1 MKTEDIRLEEFRQ
14 LRNEIRGSVKH
25 LVVGID
31 IAKEKHNV
39 FFGTATGKTVCKG
52 LIIENSRQ
60 GFEKLLT
67 HTESV
72 KVQNN
77 LRKVVFGMEPT
88 ANYHKPLGEYLIRH
102 DHEVVLVSGN
112 AVKNNRELLDG
123 RWDKHDMKDSANV
136 ADLISQ
142 GKFQYYEY
150 PCIEVR
156 DLRGLLSL
164 KRKLKRQAQGLG
176 LRIRNNLLAQYFPE
190 MERYY
195 GNCRQDNLAIVK
207 NCLSPSVIAGMGYNE
222 FFKAVV
228 SRQQGLRQ
236 HNHVYRIWQMAGASI
251 GCEAG
256 DAAACEAEVLVEQ
269 LQQTR
274 QAIEQVEQEILKLC
288 YTFSEYEFVISIP
301 GFGPA
306 VSATVLAYIGDQYRF
321 DKASQVLKMA
331 GFDLCAS
338 RSGKL
343 SEKAVPVISKK
354 GKADLRYALYQAAL
368 IASARDEHFIKYFTA
383 KIRGRERERGIK
395 TKMRVKLAAK
405 MLIIAWTL
413 MKNKEPFNPEYLKIN

>member
-112 AVKNNRELLDG
+112 AVKNNRELLG
-123 RWDKHDMKDSANV
+123 TAGVGNSMILKDSANV

-156 DLRGLLSL
+156 DLRELLFAEAEA
-164 KRKLKRQAQGLG
+164 QAAGAG
-176 LRIRNNLLAQYFPE
+176 SGASDKNNLLAQYFPE

-195 GNCRQDNLAIVK
+195 GNCR
-207 NCLSPSVIAGMGYNE
+207 G
-222 FFKAVV
+222 
-228 SRQQGLRQ
+228 
-236 HNHVYRIWQMAGASI
+236 
-251 GCEAG
+251 
-256 DAAACEAEVLVEQ
+256 
-269 LQQTR
+269 
-274 QAIEQVEQEILKLC
+274 
-288 YTFSEYEFVISIP
+288 
-301 GFGPA
+301 
-306 VSATVLAYIGDQYRF
+306 
-321 DKASQVLKMA
+321 
-331 GFDLCAS
+331 
-338 RSGKL
+338 
-343 SEKAVPVISKK
+343 
-354 GKADLRYALYQAAL
+354 
-368 IASARDEHFIKYFTA
+368 
-383 KIRGRERERGIK
+383 
-395 TKMRVKLAAK
+395 
-405 MLIIAWTL
+405 
-413 MKNKEPFNPEYLKIN
+413 

>member
-25 LVVGID
+25 LLVGID
-31 IAKEKHNV
+31 IAKDKHNA
-39 FFGTATGKTVCKG
+39 FLGTATGKTLYKG
-52 LIIENSRQ
+52 LVFENSRQ

-67 HTESV
+67 HTEAI

-77 LRKVVFGMEPT
+77 LSKAVFGMEPT

-102 DHEVVLVSGN
+102 DHDVVLVSGN

-150 PCIEVR
+150 PCIEIR
-156 DLRGLLSL
+156 DLRELLSL
-164 KRKLKRQAQGLG
+164 KRKLKQQEQGLG

-190 MERYY
+190 MEKYY
-195 GNCRQDNLAIVK
+195 TNWRQENLAIVRT
-207 NCLSPSVIAGMGYNE
+207 CLSPSVIAGMGYNE

-228 SRQQGLRQ
+228 SCKKGLRQ
-236 HNHVYRIWQMAGASI
+236 HNHVYRIWQMTGASI

-256 DAAACEAEVLVEQ
+256 DAVACEAEVLVEQ
-269 LQQTR
+269 LRQTR
-274 QAIEQVEQEILKLC
+274 AAIEQVAEEIEKLC
-288 YTFSEYEFVISIP
+288 CMFSEYEFVISIP
-301 GFGPA
+301 GFGPDVTA
-306 VSATVLAYIGDQYRF
+306 KVLAYIGDQHRF
-321 DKASQVLKMA
+321 EKASQVLKMA
-331 GFDLCAS
+331 GFDLCAA
-338 RSGKL
+338 RSGKP

-354 GKADLRYALYQAAL
+354 GRADLRYALYQAAL
-368 IASARDEHFIKYFTA
+368 IASVKNEHFIKYFTE

-413 MKNKEPFNPEYLKIN
+413 MKNKEPFNPAYLRIT